1 MKLRL
6 STPENSV
13 FQGNVSNGGE
23 KVVLLETIALGL
35 TTFCPKKGVTQTTD
49 RVSQP
54 PIAGTSHQL
63 LDLLQ
68 PTVPTLK
75 DSDPRAEGYNP
86 HKQWPTGTG
95 TV

>member
-1 MKLRL
+1 MKPRL

-23 KVVLLETIALGL
+23 KVVLLKTIALGF
-35 TTFCPKKGVTQTTD
+35 TIFCSKKGVTQTAD

-54 PIAGTSHQL
+54 PIAGTSHQI
-63 LDLLQ
+63 LDLLR

-75 DSDPRAEGYNP
+75 DSDPRTEGYNP
-86 HKQWPTGTG
+86 HKQRPTDTG